1 MIYNTHDIKGYE
13 LVGTELISHKGKA
26 SKVLGKRH
34 DKDGY
39 VTINVRHNK
48 KCLTIKEH
56 RLIAQHYI
64 PNPNN
69 YPQVDHING
78 IRNDNRVENLRWC
91 SHQQNTNFIRFVNR
105 GSTNHLRI
113 SKIKVRGRWHY
124 RFSMTYRKERFQ
136 KASYDLTKVLCFKFI
151 TILKIKSK
159 YK

>member
-1 MIYNTHDIKGYE
+1 M
-13 LVGTELISHKGKA
+13 LLILDLRPGMNS
-26 SKVLGKRH
+26 SNN
-34 DKDGY
+34 DGALRY
-39 VTINVRHNK
+39 LKIN
-48 KCLTIKEH
+48 
-56 RLIAQHYI
+56 

-105 GSTNHLRI
+105 GNTNHLRI
-113 SKIKVRGRWHY
+113 GKIKVRGRWHY

-136 KASYDLTKVLCFKFI
+136 KASYDLSKVLCFKFI
-151 TILKIKSK
+151 TLLKIKSK

>member
-1 MIYNTHDIKGYE
+1 MIYNTHIIKGYE
-13 LVGTELISHKGKA
+13 LVGTELISHKGRA
-26 SKVLGKRH
+26 SKVLGKRE

-64 PNPNN
+64 PNP
-69 YPQVDHING
+69 
-78 IRNDNRVENLRWC
+78 
-91 SHQQNTNFIRFVNR
+91 
-105 GSTNHLRI
+105 TNHLRI

-151 TILKIKSK
+151 TLLKIKSK